1 MTNRL
6 EQAGVT
12 ESDEISWQM
21 MKSSDFQ
28 NTKCAHGGPDDTP
41 IFSIRIPPISPAY
54 VDPAVRTVPG
64 DMEFT
69 RLVVSYPFTSPELS
83 S

>member
-12 ESDEISWQM
+12 ESGEISWQM

-41 IFSIRIPPISPAY
+41 IFSIRIPQINPAY
-54 VDPAVRTVPG
+54 VDPAVNTLTG

-69 RLVVSYPFTSPELS
+69 RLVVPYPFTGPGLS